1 MIKRPVT
8 GWETKAANINKL
20 LVRCLHGE
28 LGPHLGN
35 KANQRIDQPAQKA
48 AHMSSRVS
56 VSTQS
61 GTARGCPVRMTPHLD
76 RELMTD

>member
-1 MIKRPVT
+1 MIKRPIT
-8 GWETKAANINKL
+8 ARATKAANINKL
-20 LVRCLHGE
+20 LVCCLHGE
-28 LGPHLGN
+28 QGPHLGN

-61 GTARGCPVRMTPHLD
+61 GPARGCRVRMTPHLD
-76 RELMTD
+76 RELMAD